1 MQEKFS
7 EIIMNLSVLTDVD
20 FTVKE
25 DIQATYFVSQ
35 PKLILLT
42 VQLLRQIPL
51 NKSRNKDNESLSNL
65 LMDL

>member
-1 MQEKFS
+1 
-7 EIIMNLSVLTDVD
+7 MNLSVLTNDD
-20 FTVKE
+20 FSVKE
-25 DIQATYFVSQ
+25 DIQAINFVSQ

>member
-1 MQEKFS
+1 MQEKFR
-7 EIIMNLSVLTDVD
+7 EIMNLSVLTDVD
-20 FTVKE
+20 FTAKE
-25 DIQATYFVSQ
+25 DIQTIYFVSQ

-51 NKSRNKDNESLSNL
+51 NKSRNKDNELLSNL

>member
-1 MQEKFS
+1 MFEKFR
-7 EIIMNLSVLTDVD
+7 EIMNLSVLTDVD